1 GSHFNVQGANVFNS
15 FIVNAGLEEVPIE
28 GSAFTWCHK
37 SATKMSKLDRNAPED
52 RSNGMRNM
60 TGKLKFLKYKI
71 RKWIKDNRCNRKV
84 AFDKL
89 KEELR
94 LVDEAIDKGVGTE
107 EVVNKRVEVLNS
119 LRYIDQMHAMDLAQ
133 KAKIKWSIEGEQR
146 DELERE
152 VTIEE
157 IKTAVWNCGTYKSPG
172 PDGFT
177 FDFYRQFWS
186 TNDKDVYAARVID
199 VGLFNGINLNHSLC
213 LSHMFYADDAIFM
226 GQWSDGNIT
235 TSIHVLEC
243 FFHASGLNINLC
255 KSSIPI
261 FHMSIF
267 RVPSKVLPILE
278 SIRGR
283 FSMDMRLAVKRRIID
298 EMRFPNI
305 GDTTRWVKYVLIKVN
320 ILAWKIRCDVFPTRM
335 NMSRRG
341 IDIQAVSCPICDYG
355 VESSEHLFFRCNMI
369 RNIGKQI
376 VRLWNINYEEVSTYD
391 EWKTWLTSC
400 RMASKLKQVF
410 EGVWYTLWWFAW
422 TYRNKLLFD
431 NKTPTKSI
439 IFDNVI
445 SSSFYLS
452 VTDPSDFGV
461 LTAIRSSW
469 QNLPPNWTGSD
480 PCGSNWE
487 GINCTNSR
495 VTTLNLAGMGVKTNE
510 IGDIPSLTMLQYLDL
525 SNNRGIKANLPQSI
539 QKLQNLTTLILVGCS
554 FRGQIPDSIGS
565 LKKLG
570 FLGLNN
576 NSFTGPI
583 PPTIGNLT
591 NLTWLDLSD
600 NQLSGLIP
608 ITNAA
613 TLGLDRLVNARHFHL
628 ANNRLSGPVLSQ
640 LFNANMSLIHVIL
653 NNNQLNGTIPASIG
667 TVGTLKV
674 IRLDSN
680 SLRGRVPQ
688 NITNAKNVNELYL
701 SNNNLNGSV
710 PNLVVMDSLFYV
722 DMSNN
727 SFDTSDIPSWFKL
740 ESLNTLLMDKT
751 QLQGEI
757 PSDMFHPQL
766 ERLVLSNNDLNG
778 TLDIGN
784 RYSSDLIV
792 DLSYN
797 SIANFTQESGYNMSL
812 NLVNNPVCEG
822 TRARGRYCADPNIR
836 NSLPENSCTPVRC
849 AFQSNQL
856 PVDSISITNAT
867 IDEFSYLQ
875 YRLHIFPSGQ
885 DYFTRSAISSIGTVI
900 NRQQFTLPHFG
911 PLFFLDE
918 SYCCFPG
925 NKSSNRGIIIG
936 VAVGSLVLLL
946 LIASIIT
953 YAIFQKRKAKR
964 AKESSPFASWGL
976 DNGSDVG
983 GVPQLKGARA
993 CSFEELK
1000 RCSNYFSEENIIGSG
1015 GYGQVY
1021 KGTLNTGQVVAIK
1034 RAQQGSLQGSY
1045 EFKTEIELLSRI
1057 HHKNVVAL
1065 VGFCYEQGEQ
1075 MLVYEFI
1082 SNGTLKDN
1090 LTGKAGM
1097 KLDWMKRLKVALDS
1111 ANGLTYLHELA
1122 NPPIIHRDVKSNN
1135 ILLDDHLN
1143 AKVADFGLSKLLGD
1157 ESKGYVSTQ
1166 VKGTLGY
1173 MDPEYYMTQ
1182 QLTEK
1187 SDVYSFGI
1195 VLLEMLTSRSPIQK
1209 GKFIVREVKEAIDK
1223 SGDPNGLSN
1232 IIDPSLGS
1240 YKTLGG
1246 LTKFVNLA
1254 MRCVQ
1259 DSGADRPKM
1268 GEVVR
1273 EIESI
1278 IDLAVLSLDV
1288 ESASTFSSQN
1298 TGNIGDLYYPYGDS
1312 VSDASS
1318 LSVPFETELR
1328 R

>member
-1 GSHFNVQGANVFNS
+1 
-15 FIVNAGLEEVPIE
+15 
-28 GSAFTWCHK
+28 
-37 SATKMSKLDRNAPED
+37 
-52 RSNGMRNM
+52 
-60 TGKLKFLKYKI
+60 
-71 RKWIKDNRCNRKV
+71 
-84 AFDKL
+84 
-89 KEELR
+89 
-94 LVDEAIDKGVGTE
+94 
-107 EVVNKRVEVLNS
+107 
-119 LRYIDQMHAMDLAQ
+119 
-133 KAKIKWSIEGEQR
+133 
-146 DELERE
+146 
-152 VTIEE
+152 
-157 IKTAVWNCGTYKSPG
+157 
-172 PDGFT
+172 
-177 FDFYRQFWS
+177 
-186 TNDKDVYAARVID
+186 
-199 VGLFNGINLNHSLC
+199 
-213 LSHMFYADDAIFM
+213 M
-226 GQWSDGNIT
+226 G
-235 TSIHVLEC
+235 
-243 FFHASGLNINLC
+243 
-255 KSSIPI
+255 SSI
-261 FHMSIF
+261 
-267 RVPSKVLPILE
+267 
-278 SIRGR
+278 
-283 FSMDMRLAVKRRIID
+283 RLLAMIVCCRI
-298 EMRFPNI
+298 M
-305 GDTTRWVKYVLIKVN
+305 
-320 ILAWKIRCDVFPTRM
+320 
-335 NMSRRG
+335 
-341 IDIQAVSCPICDYG
+341 
-355 VESSEHLFFRCNMI
+355 
-369 RNIGKQI
+369 
-376 VRLWNINYEEVSTYD
+376 
-391 EWKTWLTSC
+391 
-400 RMASKLKQVF
+400 
-410 EGVWYTLWWFAW
+410 
-422 TYRNKLLFD
+422 
-431 NKTPTKSI
+431 
-439 IFDNVI
+439 VI
-445 SSSFYLS
+445 AA
-452 VTDPSDFGV
+452 VTDPSDLAV

-469 QNLPPNWTGSD
+469 QNLPPNWKGSD
-480 PCGSNWE
+480 PCGSNWD

-495 VTTLNLAGMGVKTNE
+495 VTTLNLAGTGVRTNE

-539 QKLQNLTTLILVGCS
+539 QQLQNLTTLMLVGCS

-608 ITNAA
+608 ITNAT

-628 ANNRLSGPVLSQ
+628 ANNKLSGPIRSQ
-640 LFNANMSLIHVIL
+640 LFNSDMKLIHVIL

-667 TVGTLKV
+667 TVGTLEV

-680 SLRGRVPQ
+680 SLRGGVPQ

-710 PNLVVMDSLFYV
+710 PNLVGMDSLFYV

-727 SFDTSDIPSWFKL
+727 SFDTSDIPSWFRL
-740 ESLNTLLMDKT
+740 ESLTTLLMDKT

-792 DLSYN
+792 DLSNN

-822 TRARGRYCADPNIR
+822 TGAPGRYCAAGNLNIP
-836 NSLPENSCTPVRC
+836 NSLPEISCTPAHC
-849 AFQSNQL
+849 SSNTMLSPNCKCTNPYTGTIYFFSHSFSNLDNITHYTILHDALMSAFQSNQL

-867 IDEFSYLQ
+867 IDGFSYLQ
-875 YRLHIFPSGQ
+875 YRLNIFPSGQ
-885 DYFTRSAISSIGTVI
+885 DYFTRSAVSSIGTVI
-900 NRQQFTLPHFG
+900 NRQQFILPHFG

-936 VAVGSLVLLL
+936 AVVGSLVFLL
-946 LIASIIT
+946 LIASAIT

-964 AKESSPFASWGL
+964 AKEISNPFASWEL

-1000 RCSNYFSEENIIGSG
+1000 RCSNNFSEENIIGSG
-1015 GYGQVY
+1015 GYGKVY

-1034 RAQQGSLQGSY
+1034 RAQQGSLQGSF

-1075 MLVYEFI
+1075 MLVYEYI

-1090 LTGKAGM
+1090 LTGKSGM
-1097 KLDWMKRLKVALDS
+1097 RLDWMKRLKVALDS

-1135 ILLDDHLN
+1135 ILLDNHLN

-1195 VLLEMLTSRSPIQK
+1195 VLLEMLTSRSPIHK

-1223 SGDPNGLSN
+1223 SGDPNGLYN
-1232 IIDPSLGS
+1232 ILDPSLGS
-1240 YKTLGG
+1240 PKTLGG
-1246 LTKFVNLA
+1246 LSKFVNLA

-1278 IDLAVLSLDV
+1278 IDLAVVSHDV